1 MQCSH
6 CGKHVDAG
14 EGFCGECGARMPA
27 VAPAAGGVAVA
38 DNPTLE
44 ALVRVTRVG
53 QQIRDTPIPGEQKE
67 ALRRTVIGVAAFLV
81 ASVAGIYVTDGLDK
95 VSVKLAEEKERRRI
109 EKEEARMLQERMA
122 ELRRVVPAEQF
133 EKLLKAAGSEKE
145 FVRRLRRNWNGTYF
159 LEGN

>member
-1 MQCSH
+1 
-6 CGKHVDAG
+6 
-14 EGFCGECGARMPA
+14 MPA
-27 VAPAAGGVAVA
+27 VAPARAAGGGVAV

-67 ALRRTVIGVAAFLV
+67 ALRRTVIGVVAFLV

-95 VSVKLAEEKERRRI
+95 VSVKLVEEKEKRRI
-109 EKEEARMLQERMA
+109 EKEEARMLQERVA

>member
-1 MQCSH
+1 
-6 CGKHVDAG
+6 
-14 EGFCGECGARMPA
+14 MPA
-27 VAPAAGGVAVA
+27 VAPARAAGGGVAV

-67 ALRRTVIGVAAFLV
+67 ALRRTVIGVVAFLV

-95 VSVKLAEEKERRRI
+95 VSVKLVEEKEKRRI
-109 EKEEARMLQERMA
+109 EKEEARMLQERVA

-145 FVRRLRRNWNGTYF
+145 FVRRLRRTWNGTYF

>member
-1 MQCSH
+1 
-6 CGKHVDAG
+6 
-14 EGFCGECGARMPA
+14 MPA
-27 VAPAAGGVAVA
+27 VAPAAGGVVVA

>member
-14 EGFCGECGARMPA
+14 EGFCGECGARMP
-27 VAPAAGGVAVA
+27 VGAPAGGGVAVA

-67 ALRRTVIGVAAFLV
+67 SLRRTVIGGVAFLV

-95 VSVKLAEEKERRRI
+95 VSVKLAEEKEKRRI

>member
-27 VAPAAGGVAVA
+27 VAPAAGGVVVA

>member
-1 MQCSH
+1 
-6 CGKHVDAG
+6 
-14 EGFCGECGARMPA
+14 MPA
-27 VAPAAGGVAVA
+27 VAPAGAAGGGVAV

-67 ALRRTVIGVAAFLV
+67 ALRRTVIGVVAFLV

-95 VSVKLAEEKERRRI
+95 VSVKLVEEKEKRRI
-109 EKEEARMLQERMA
+109 EKEEARMLQERVA

>member
-1 MQCSH
+1 MWRA
-6 CGKHVDAG
+6 DAG
-14 EGFCGECGARMPA
+14 GGAGWGGG
-27 VAPAAGGVAVA
+27 GGVAV

-67 ALRRTVIGVAAFLV
+67 ALRRTVIGVVAFLV

-95 VSVKLAEEKERRRI
+95 VSVKLVEEKEKRRI
-109 EKEEARMLQERMA
+109 EKEEARMLQERVA

>member
-1 MQCSH
+1 
-6 CGKHVDAG
+6 VWRADAG
-14 EGFCGECGARMPA
+14 GGAGWGGG
-27 VAPAAGGVAVA
+27 GGVAV

-67 ALRRTVIGVAAFLV
+67 ALRRTVIGVVAFLV

-95 VSVKLAEEKERRRI
+95 VSVKLVEEKEKRRI
-109 EKEEARMLQERMA
+109 EKEEARMLQERVA